1 MKKIVN
7 YIMLTIMMFCS
18 CTFTINALEK
28 EENPIIDF
36 EQEINIMKENTNIN
50 IQKLNEWY
58 NTYRDDLIKISNS
71 ELFDN
76 IITDVEEGNISKVF
90 DLLLEKLGDSDAAL
104 ALENLRIDFEKFI
117 DDFTIY
123 ENRLYNYFL
132 NNSDTATLDN
142 LNQAYDLLKS
152 PFSTMMNIYFDC
164 YNTLLKTN
172 LDNFQ
177 DNELDQKLEYWYN
190 ELETSMHNY
199 DRVLSLF
206 DNKINSWQKV
216 INKLGFY
223 SGFNKILFDIML
235 DMDIDPYIEK
245 MSNLFFETYD
255 THFEK
260 SLNNVKVDIAK
271 VTENLDLS
279 IEEKNTEIYNKI
291 ELSNYNE
298 IKNKVIENLNKLNLQ
313 DTYLTVRV
321 DELKEHISKTIDK
334 SINDLKKLLL
344 ADEYDILFKNIEN
357 MSDDITIDRMKNLII
372 LNHEYL
378 YDDFV
383 NTFKANNGELKF
395 DNVYEDGNKNK
406 KIGTKSIVSIYQD
419 VIQKTL
425 YNVILKGDVRA
436 NGIIDVSDVTYMIK
450 SVLSK
455 KNFDEYEMLAGDIN
469 LDNKIDI
476 SDVTATIKKAL
487 S

>member
-36 EQEINIMKENTNIN
+36 EQEINIMKENTNTN

-104 ALENLRIDFEKFI
+104 ALKDLRIDFEKFI

-132 NNSDTATLDN
+132 DNSETATLDT
-142 LNQAYDLLKS
+142 LKEAYDVLKL

-172 LDNFQ
+172 LNNFQ
-177 DNELDQKLEYWYN
+177 DNELEQKINYWYI
-190 ELETSMHNY
+190 ELEMSMRNY

-216 INKLGFY
+216 INQLGFNI
-223 SGFNKILFDIML
+223 GFNKILFDIML

-271 VTENLDLS
+271 VTENLELS

-344 ADEYDILFKNIEN
+344 VDEYDILFKNIEN

>member
-36 EQEINIMKENTNIN
+36 EQEINIMKENTNKN

-104 ALENLRIDFEKFI
+104 ALKDLRIDFEKFI

-132 NNSDTATLDN
+132 DNSETATLDT
-142 LNQAYDLLKS
+142 LKEAYDVLKL

-172 LDNFQ
+172 LNNFQ
-177 DNELDQKLEYWYN
+177 DNELEQKINYWYI
-190 ELETSMHNY
+190 ELEMSMRNY

-216 INKLGFY
+216 INQLGFNI
-223 SGFNKILFDIML
+223 GFNKILFDIML

-271 VTENLDLS
+271 VTENLELS

-344 ADEYDILFKNIEN
+344 VDEYDILFKNIEN

>member
-36 EQEINIMKENTNIN
+36 EQEINIMKENTNTN

-104 ALENLRIDFEKFI
+104 ALKDLRIDFEKFI

-132 NNSDTATLDN
+132 DNSETATLDT
-142 LNQAYDLLKS
+142 LKEAYDVLKL
-152 PFSTMMNIYFDC
+152 PFSIMMNIYFDC

-172 LDNFQ
+172 LNNFQ
-177 DNELDQKLEYWYN
+177 DNELEQKINYWYI
-190 ELETSMHNY
+190 ELEMSMRNY

-216 INKLGFY
+216 INQLGFNI
-223 SGFNKILFDIML
+223 GFNKILFDIML

-271 VTENLDLS
+271 VTENLELS

-344 ADEYDILFKNIEN
+344 VDEYDILFKNIEN